1 MPYVFKG
8 NPTHTLGVEIELQV
22 VDRETLALSSSVQQI
37 LDRVPERWADQIK
50 PELMQ
55 SYCEFNTGICTT
67 VKDVERDLGEKLDW
81 SRGVAQELGLNLCW
95 GGTHPFSPWS
105 EQRYSPGERYE
116 WLTHAM
122 RDISRRLVVFG
133 LHVHVG
139 VNSGDKAIQLCDRLL
154 RHLPTLL
161 ALSTNSPMW
170 NGRDTGLAS
179 YRSKVMEALP
189 TAGLPYHMRNW
200 SEYVWLVDHLIATNF
215 IHSIREIW
223 WDIRPHAEF
232 GTVEI
237 RVMDMPMNMPHL
249 LALVALTQSLVAG
262 ISEDIDRGA
271 YLFDCHPMIAKQNK
285 WHAERFGME
294 ADFVDP
300 DTMKAVSAV
309 ETVRT
314 LLDRC
319 RPHAER
325 LGCATELESVNDIL
339 ENGTGAAHQR
349 EIYRRT
355 GDMREVVSGLMEL
368 QQRHSP
374 LGVPAAMNVETGK
387 GSTPDGGSHGRIG

>member
-1 MPYVFKG
+1 MPYAFKG
-8 NPTHTLGVEIELQV
+8 NATHTLGVEIELQV
-22 VDRETLALSSSVQQI
+22 VDRETLALSNSVQQI
-37 LDRVPERWADQIK
+37 LDRVPERWTDQIK

-55 SYCEFNTGICTT
+55 SYCEFNSGICTT
-67 VKDVERDLGEKLDW
+67 VNDVKRDLGEKLEW
-81 SRGVAQELGLNLCW
+81 SRGVAEELGLNLCW

-105 EQRYSPGERYE
+105 EQIYSPGERYE
-116 WLTHAM
+116 WLTRAM

-139 VNSGDKAIQLCDRLL
+139 VNTGDKAIQLCDRLL

-232 GTVEI
+232 GTVEV